1 MRKRKLLAKA
11 LGVERAVVVGFDE
24 RDGRLVLRVRVR
36 RGDEWRCPLCQRK
49 CGRYD
54 RPEHL
59 RRWRAPDFGVMRVE
73 VEASTPRVRCVEH
86 GVHTAHVP
94 WARMGSRFLRGFEDT
109 VAWLTV
115 RTDRTTVTQLLRIAW
130 RTVGRILERVS
141 SEALA
146 ARPPLAGLRRIGIDE
161 VSYRKGHRYLTIVV
175 DHDTGHLIWA
185 APGRDAKT
193 LRKFFRKLKKAGRES
208 IELVSADAAPWIGKV
223 VREMCPKAKLCI
235 DPFHVVS
242 WATKALDKVRRQL
255 WQKLRKQGDSDRARA
270 LKGSRWALMKNPGDL
285 SRKQRGKLRD
295 IETDNR
301 PLFLAYLM
309 KEQLREVFQQRD
321 WQGPFLLSDWIEWVM
336 SSRCEPMK
344 KVARSIRDNLDGIY
358 SALLNQLS
366 NGRLEAMNTKLR
378 LLTRLA
384 FGFHSHRPL
393 IALAMLKLGGLAPT
407 LPTLA

>member
-1 MRKRKLLAKA
+1 
-11 LGVERAVVVGFDE
+11 
-24 RDGRLVLRVRVR
+24 
-36 RGDEWRCPLCQRK
+36 
-49 CGRYD
+49 
-54 RPEHL
+54 
-59 RRWRAPDFGVMRVE
+59 
-73 VEASTPRVRCVEH
+73 
-86 GVHTAHVP
+86 
-94 WARMGSRFLRGFEDT
+94 
-109 VAWLTV
+109 
-115 RTDRTTVTQLLRIAW
+115 
-130 RTVGRILERVS
+130 
-141 SEALA
+141 
-146 ARPPLAGLRRIGIDE
+146 
-161 VSYRKGHRYLTIVV
+161 
-175 DHDTGHLIWA
+175 
-185 APGRDAKT
+185 
-193 LRKFFRKLKKAGRES
+193 
-208 IELVSADAAPWIGKV
+208 
-223 VREMCPKAKLCI
+223 MCPKAKLCI

-255 WQKLRKQGDSDRARA
+255 WQKLRKQGDSNRARA

-285 SRKQRGKLRD
+285 SRRQRGKLRD

-393 IALAMLKLGGLAPT
+393 VALAMLKLGGLAPS